1 MIDPDRLRLETK
13 MASQDTVVRRRVRRY
28 LVPAVGLVVLAFWAV
43 MIVVGPSI
51 APFEPDSVELGRR
64 LLSPSVTHPFGTDAL
79 GRDVLSR
86 VIYGVQV
93 SVPTGLIV
101 VLIAVV
107 IGTAWGGIAAYVG
120 GWIEEGMMR
129 VADVILS
136 FPALI
141 LAMAIA
147 AALGA
152 GVTSAI
158 GAMVVVWWP
167 VYARLTRSLVIV
179 QRNQEYVQAARVLGY
194 SPARILVRHILP
206 NATGPLIVLM
216 TLDVGAAIITF
227 AGLSFL
233 GLGVRPPTAEW
244 GAMISDGRL
253 LISQWWVATFP
264 GLAIISVVLGVNFLG
279 DGIRD
284 WLDPRARR
292 R

>member
-1 MIDPDRLRLETK
+1 VIGGEIRGVESKITGQE
-13 MASQDTVVRRRVRRY
+13 SIVRRRLRRY
-28 LVPAVGLVVLAFWAV
+28 LLPAVGLVVLAFWAV
-43 MIVVGPSI
+43 IIVVGPSI
-51 APFEPDSVELGRR
+51 APFDPNDVQLGHR
-64 LLSPSVTHPFGTDAL
+64 LLAPSATHLFGTDAL

-86 VIYGVQV
+86 VLYGARL
-93 SVPTGLIV
+93 SLPTGLIV
-101 VLIAVV
+101 VLIAVL
-107 IGTAWGGIAAYVG
+107 IGTTWGGVAAYAG
-120 GWIEEGMMR
+120 GRSEEGMMR
-129 VADVILS
+129 VADVVLA

-147 AALGA
+147 AALGI
-152 GVTSAI
+152 GITSAI
-158 GAMVVVWWP
+158 VAMVAVWWP
-167 VYARLTRSLVIV
+167 AYARLARSLVLV
-179 QRNQEYVQAARVLGY
+179 QRDQEYVQAARVLGY
-194 SPARILVRHILP
+194 SPGRVLARHILP

-216 TLDVGAAIITF
+216 TLDVGNAIITF

-233 GLGVRPPTAEW
+233 GLGVTPPASEW

-264 GLAIISVVLGVNFLG
+264 GLAIISVVLGFNFLG

>member
-1 MIDPDRLRLETK
+1 MI
-13 MASQDTVVRRRVRRY
+13 
-28 LVPAVGLVVLAFWAV
+28 
-43 MIVVGPSI
+43 IVGPSV
-51 APFEPDSVELGRR
+51 APFDPNAVALSDR
-64 LLSPSVTHPFGTDAL
+64 LLSPSATHLFGTDSL

-86 VIYGVQV
+86 VLYGARL
-93 SVPTGLIV
+93 SLPTGVVV
-101 VLIAVV
+101 VLIGAL
-107 IGTAWGGIAAYVG
+107 IGTSWGGIAAYAG

-129 VADVILS
+129 VTDVFLA

-147 AALGA
+147 AALGI
-152 GVTSAI
+152 GVISAV

-167 VYARLTRSLVIV
+167 SYARLARSLVIV
-179 QRNQEYVQAARVLGY
+179 QRDQDYVLAARVLGY

-216 TLDVGAAIITF
+216 TLDVGNAILTF
-227 AGLSFL
+227 SGLSFL
-233 GLGVRPPTAEW
+233 GLGVVPPTAEW
-244 GAMISDGRL
+244 GAMISAGRL
-253 LISQWWVATFP
+253 LITQWWVATFP
-264 GLAIISVVLGVNFLG
+264 GLAIVSVVLAFNFLG